1 LNFTPSSTAEESAAL
16 TVPGV
21 AEADQIVQ
29 PEQPVA
35 DGVTALEAA
44 DCGPVPTALVAETLN
59 VYDVPLVSPLT
70 TAVVAGGFPVTG
82 VDARAVDPAY
92 GVTV

>member
-1 LNFTPSSTAEESAAL
+1 ML

-21 AEADQIVQ
+21 ADADQIVH
-29 PEQPVA
+29 PEHPVA
-35 DGVTALEAA
+35 DGVTTFDAA
-44 DCGPVPTALVAETLN
+44 DCGPVPTALVAATLN
-59 VYDVPLVSPLT
+59 VYDVPFVNPPT
-70 TAVVAGGFPVTG
+70 VTVVAGGFPVTG